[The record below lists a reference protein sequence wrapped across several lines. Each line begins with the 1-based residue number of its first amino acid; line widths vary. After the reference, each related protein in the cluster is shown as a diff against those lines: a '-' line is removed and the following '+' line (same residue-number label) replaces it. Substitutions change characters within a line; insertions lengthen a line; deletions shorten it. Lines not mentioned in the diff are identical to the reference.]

1 MIIGGSAIAALI
13 VLRMVSRLPK
23 RIRKRVPHRR
33 FMAPDP
39 ESNSSRSATELNTVA
54 KVRRAQFRGFTLIE
68 LLVVIAVISVLA
80 ALLLPAVQSARE
92 SARRVQCAS
101 NLKQLGL
108 AAHNYH
114 GTWNCLPMGNDFKP
128 TIWADWIDNASAH
141 VRLLPYLEQANLF
154 DRIDFK
160 QSLYSAQNVFVFEP
174 APELL
179 GCPSDVAERQSQ
191 IEAGYLSPAYDGAF
205 VVGFTNY
212 VGCVGTR
219 WFPSDSVPPLPPDK
233 IYDGLLFDLSS
244 VRFAQIMDGQSNTI
258 LFAERARAPYPID
271 DGKYWGW
278 WPSGFGGDT
287 LFVAFIPVNSA
298 RRLTTLAS
306 IYDLARMYGSV
317 SSLHPGGAYVCLAD
331 GSVRFVSE
339 SIESWDM
346 TDAQMQQLW
355 DTGTNPLPPRLFQKL
370 CTRNGREPVG
380 GF

>member
-1 MIIGGSAIAALI
+1 MARHCESD
-13 VLRMVSRLPK
+13 SS
-23 RIRKRVPHRR
+23 HRDFEFGR
-33 FMAPDP
+33 A
-39 ESNSSRSATELNTVA
+39 
-54 KVRRAQFRGFTLIE
+54 RRRPRGPLRGFTLIE

-128 TIWADWIDNASAH
+128 MPAWGDWTDNASAH

-154 DRIDFK
+154 DRIDFQ

-174 APELL
+174 ALEVL
-179 GCPSDVAERQSQ
+179 GCPSDTAERQSQ
-191 IEAGYLSPAYDGAF
+191 IEAGYPSPVYDDAF
-205 VVGFTNY
+205 IVGFTNY

-219 WFPSDSVPPLPPDK
+219 WFPSDSVPALPPDR

-244 VRFAQIMDGQSNTI
+244 VRFGQIIDGQSNSI
-258 LFAERARAPYPID
+258 LFAERARAPYPPD
-271 DGKYWGW
+271 DARYWGCW
-278 WPSGFGGDT
+278 ASGFGGDT
-287 LFVAFIPVNSA
+287 LFVAFHPINSA
-298 RRLTTLAS
+298 RRLTTLS
-306 IYDLARMYGSV
+306 TIYDLARMYGSV

-339 SIESWDM
+339 SIDSWDL
-346 TDAQMQQLW
+346 TDAEIQQLW
-355 DTGTNPLPPRLFQKL
+355 DTGANPLPPRLFQKL
-370 CTRNGREPVG
+370 CTRSGREPVG
-380 GF
+380 GY